1 MLERVAWG
9 KRRSTDGNIKTDRL
23 GLLEHSIDVAAV
35 FESLAAIPLIR
46 RRLENL
52 AKTKLTESLIARLEV
67 LAFLHD
73 LGKASVGFQSKSIEE
88 AIRLSWLAKAKIGFN
103 QCGHTRVVAGV
114 LFNSKIQGAL
124 LDRFPL
130 IEMVSVGG
138 IAT

>member
-52 AKTKLTESLIARLEV
+52 AKTKLTESLIARLAV

-73 LGKASVGFQSKSIEE
+73 LGKASVGFQSE
-88 AIRLSWLAKAKIGFN
+88 
-103 QCGHTRVVAGV
+103 VY
-114 LFNSKIQGAL
+114 
-124 LDRFPL
+124 
-130 IEMVSVGG
+130 
-138 IAT
+138 